1 MVSSCA
7 HECGDWCKSSTTQ
20 VNTRMRNFSGLMGFA
35 APNAAL
41 DVPYPWNL
49 LVGLLRRAS
58 QVKSVVKERKA
69 TVQCWFVLLPVLQ
82 ELSLLPCKKSP
93 GTFPDRGGR
102 FSRAVEEL
110 EAASLG
116 QRQRLS
122 AQPKGEVGQ
131 LKHPHATSVTEGSP

>member
-7 HECGDWCKSSTTQ
+7 YGCGDWCKSGTAQ
-20 VNTRMRNFSGLMGFA
+20 VHTSMRNFSGLMEFP

-58 QVKSVVKERKA
+58 QVRRVVKERTA
-69 TVQCWFVLLPVLQ
+69 TVQCWLVLLPVLQ

-93 GTFPDRGGR
+93 GVFPDKGC
-102 FSRAVEEL
+102 FCRAVEEL

-116 QRQRLS
+116 QRQ
-122 AQPKGEVGQ
+122 
-131 LKHPHATSVTEGSP
+131 